1 MDKLGNLLLDL
12 DTCYRLK
19 TENVEN
25 YLKLGKEDKKNLC
38 WNTRKQ
44 LIDHINSDAL
54 KLSSIM
60 KDVKELLKGIIIYNN
75 IFIVI
80 QILTFNKDPYYSGEI
95 ETVYNKN

>member
-1 MDKLGNLLLDL
+1 MARIYCKVYSKLLCKEKSPSAIFGQL
-12 DTCYRLK
+12 
-19 TENVEN
+19 
-25 YLKLGKEDKKNLC
+25 KEDKKNLC